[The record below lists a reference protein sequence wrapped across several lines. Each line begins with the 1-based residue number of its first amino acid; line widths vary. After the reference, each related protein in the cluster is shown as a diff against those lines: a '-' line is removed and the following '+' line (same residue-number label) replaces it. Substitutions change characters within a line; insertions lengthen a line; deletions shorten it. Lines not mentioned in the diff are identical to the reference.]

1 MQKYNYCVGYNEK
14 ADTFIDASRKE
25 TGFKL

>member
-1 MQKYNYCVGYNEK
+1 MRKYNYCVDFNEK
-14 ADTFIDASRKE
+14 ADTFIDASGKE